1 MLASDFYVR
10 DWDQISLNNI
20 VSEFCLKLRM
30 ITGERRLRWE
40 GDYGGK
46 GFMARMVIT
55 VKRAITVAS
64 VTMVV
69 RKTTAG
75 KETIGKKTTVGKGTR
90 TGKYPMAEWTKTE
103 SLHVPG
109 QQRISL
115 LVINT
120 LKFTPFHHA
129 FSSQAFSL
137 IVTKVSKGTCLQG

>member
-55 VKRAITVAS
+55 VRRAITVAS

-75 KETIGKKTTVGKGTR
+75 KETIGKRTTVGKELGQ
-90 TGKYPMAEWTKTE
+90 E
-103 SLHVPG
+103 SILWQNG
-109 QQRISL
+109 
-115 LVINT
+115 
-120 LKFTPFHHA
+120 LKLNHYMFLA
-129 FSSQAFSL
+129 NSGYL
-137 IVTKVSKGTCLQG
+137 C